1 MLVGARMRPA
11 RLATADQLDGRNS
24 RTLPFSYAPAGLFI
38 ISCCESTDALEKL
51 LAVVAASKANSML
64 KLPLAQA
71 SYPTVTLSQ
80 IPIATGRVCQSERQ
94 RTAVVVEQ
102 RRDVALWPILLQK
115 SFWGGERKFYE
126 PLMRFT
132 RGNVRGAFLRR
143 PRTRRMTSVARRS
156 SCGISPTKSSS

>member
-80 IPIATGRVCQSERQ
+80 RTATGRVCQSERQ

-115 SFWGGERKFYE
+115 SFWGGERKF
-126 PLMRFT
+126 
-132 RGNVRGAFLRR
+132 
-143 PRTRRMTSVARRS
+143 
-156 SCGISPTKSSS
+156 